1 MIQISKKS
9 SFYYQTK
16 LDYYKLKLANI
27 AGFVLFIA
35 IFSSFIFVY
44 FQSDQSNEMYMPRPE
59 DSHSQLSED
68 GDSGRGGSV
77 SDGHM
82 GVSQDGGT

>member
-1 MIQISKKS
+1 MNFF
-9 SFYYQTK
+9 SFNFST
-16 LDYYKLKLANI
+16 
-27 AGFVLFIA
+27 AG
-35 IFSSFIFVY
+35 IFW

-82 GVSQDGGT
+82 GVSQDGGA